1 MQRMDVAVQS
11 TVKERIRWLLLLVR
25 VLLLFLC
32 IHCGRKEGRKEGRK
46 KGKETESGQEG
57 MALKKLNVLE
67 SKEKQVERVRGEKG
81 KKVRGKKLWICKG
94 KREWLKPVN
103 LDFKASPSYRCR
115 G

>member
-1 MQRMDVAVQS
+1 M
-11 TVKERIRWLLLLVR
+11 R

-57 MALKKLNVLE
+57 MAVKKLNVLE

-81 KKVRGKKLWICKG
+81 KKLGAKNFG
-94 KREWLKPVN
+94 SA
-103 LDFKASPSYRCR
+103 KAKEN

>member
-1 MQRMDVAVQS
+1 MDVAVQS

-57 MALKKLNVLE
+57 MAVKKLNVLE
-67 SKEKQVERVRGEKG
+67 SKEKQVERESEGRE
-81 KKVRGKKLWICKG
+81 REKKLGAKNFG
-94 KREWLKPVN
+94 SA
-103 LDFKASPSYRCR
+103 KAKEN